1 MNARA
6 FICFRIPAIALG
18 LCLFNAGE
26 LCSQTEKPPLHG
38 RHWVAIA
45 GKPLGTTA
53 GARIF
58 DRGGNAVDAA
68 CAMLGTLCT
77 MYDDLSWGGE
87 TQALI
92 YDPRKK
98 KVVGINGLGM
108 APTGATAD
116 FFRTK
121 RLRYPPGEGPLAAL
135 TPGTAGAIMVML
147 AEFGTMSLKDVLEPA
162 MQMAEGYPIEEEAA
176 SKIERHKEKLKRW
189 PYSRKLFL
197 PHLGERI
204 EAPRPGE
211 IFRQPDLLQTLQ
223 KLVEAEAQALKAGKN
238 RAQAIYA
245 AYERFY
251 KGDIAEEFVRGCRE
265 QGGLVTLADLA
276 NWQAKIEE
284 PVMTTYKGIEVH
296 KLTTWTQG
304 PALLQM
310 LNLVEPLDVRE
321 MGYNSARYIHMLYQV
336 MNLALADRDFY
347 YGDPYLPPE
356 EPIRGLLSKNYAR
369 QRLGLMDRERND
381 SDLGPGDPY
390 LVEGKK
396 NPFTDLLK
404 NWNNTRME
412 RPGRRTE
419 RDQAELDAGFR
430 AGTTSLQTMD
440 KAGWAVSI
448 TPSGGWMPACI
459 AGNTGIGM
467 SQRMQSFVLDEAE
480 NPFNV
485 VAPGKRPRVTLSP
498 TLAVKSGRPLL
509 CFGAQGG
516 DWQEQWLLQF
526 FLNIVEFDMTVQEA
540 CEAANFSSNQMRASF
555 ERHETQPGR
564 LTLNEEVP
572 SWVRKELRRMG
583 YRLDFRKKTSGPI
596 TAIYFDA
603 QHGTFWGGAATD
615 GEDYGIAW

>member
-1 MNARA
+1 
-6 FICFRIPAIALG
+6 
-18 LCLFNAGE
+18 
-26 LCSQTEKPPLHG
+26 
-38 RHWVAIA
+38 
-45 GKPLGTTA
+45 
-53 GARIF
+53 
-58 DRGGNAVDAA
+58 
-68 CAMLGTLCT
+68 MLGALCT

-108 APTGATAD
+108 APSGATAE
-116 FFRTK
+116 FFKTK

-176 SKIERHKEKLKRW
+176 GKIERHTEKLKRW

-204 EAPRPGE
+204 EGPRPGE

-223 KLVEAEAQALKAGKN
+223 KLVEAEAQALKAGKD
-238 RAQAIYA
+238 RKQAIQA
-245 AYERFY
+245 AYDRFY

-265 QGGLVTLADLA
+265 QGGLITLADLA

-304 PALLQM
+304 PALLEM
-310 LNLVEPLDVRE
+310 LNLVESLEVRE
-321 MGYNSARYIHMLYQV
+321 MGYNSARYIHMLCQV

-347 YGDPYLPPE
+347 YGDPYLAPE

-369 QRLGLMDRERND
+369 QRLGLIDRERND
-381 SDLGPGDPY
+381 PDLGPGDPY
-390 LVEGKK
+390 LFEGKK
-396 NPFTDLLK
+396 NPFAELLK
-404 NWNNTRME
+404 NWSNTRTE
-412 RPGRRTE
+412 RPGRRSE
-419 RDQAELDAGFR
+419 RNQAELDAAFS

-448 TPSGGWMPACI
+448 TPSGGWMPTCI

-467 SQRMQSFVLDEAE
+467 SQRMQSFVLDEGE

-498 TLAVKSGRPLL
+498 TIAVKSGRPIL

-555 ERHETQPGR
+555 DRHEAQPGR

-583 YRLDFRKKTSGPI
+583 YRLDFRKKTTGPI

>member
-1 MNARA
+1 
-6 FICFRIPAIALG
+6 
-18 LCLFNAGE
+18 
-26 LCSQTEKPPLHG
+26 
-38 RHWVAIA
+38 
-45 GKPLGTTA
+45 
-53 GARIF
+53 
-58 DRGGNAVDAA
+58 
-68 CAMLGTLCT
+68 MLGTLCT